1 MLETLKNAWKIE
13 ELRKKILFTLLIV
26 LLYRIGNAIPVP
38 FVNVAALKMYFTQ
51 LENTMLGFMN
61 VLSGGAFSSAT
72 IFALS
77 IQPYINA
84 SIIIQLLCI
93 AIPALERLSKDEGE
107 EGKKKIASITRYAT
121 VGIGLLMG
129 FAYYMLMRNN
139 GLMAAGYEKNV
150 LAAIVVILTFTS
162 GSALIMWLGEQIT
175 EFGIGNGISI
185 ILFASIV
192 SRLPVSIIS
201 TVRNV
206 MIGALPWWVAVLMY
220 LGALAIIVLIVYV
233 SDAERRIPVTYGKR
247 VVGRKMYGGQSTHLP
262 MKVNMSGVMPIIFA
276 QSISSLPG
284 TIAALT
290 GKSGGWTETWFGPT
304 SILYAIIYF
313 LLIIFFAY
321 FYSTIQFN
329 PVEVANNLKKNGGYI
344 PGFRPGKPTSEFIQK
359 VLNKITLFGAIYL
372 GIIAVVPIL
381 ISHFSSTASLTGLS
395 IGGTSIMIAVGVA
408 LETVRALEA
417 QMIMRNYKGF
427 LS

>member
-1 MLETLKNAWKIE
+1 MLQTLRNAWRIE
-13 ELRKKILFTLLIV
+13 EIRRKILFTLLII
-26 LLYRIGNAIPVP
+26 LLYRLGNAIPVP
-38 FVNVAALKMYFTQ
+38 YVNVAALQSYFAMLQ
-51 LENTMLGFMN
+51 NTVLGLLDVM
-61 VLSGGAFSSAT
+61 SGGASSQAT

-93 AIPALERLSKDEGE
+93 AIPALERMSKEEGE
-107 EGKKKIASITRYAT
+107 EGRKKIAAITRYVT
-121 VGIGLLMG
+121 VAIGLLQG
-129 FAYYMLMRNN
+129 FGFYMLIKNN
-139 GLMAAGYEKNV
+139 GILTPEAQSSV
-150 LAAIVVILTFTS
+150 WAAIVIVLTFTS

-175 EFGIGNGISI
+175 EHGIGNGISM
-185 ILFASIV
+185 ILFASIIA
-192 SRLPVSIIS
+192 RLPVSIVQSI
-201 TVRNV
+201 RNIV
-206 MIGALPWWVAVLMY
+206 IGSLQWWVLVLMI
-220 LGALAIIVLIVYV
+220 LGALAIIVLIVFV
-233 SDAERRIPVTYGKR
+233 NDAERRIPVQYAKR

-276 QSISSLPG
+276 QSIASVPA
-284 TIAALT
+284 TIAAFT
-290 GKSGGWTETWFGPT
+290 GKTDGWVATWFGNN
-304 SILYAIIYF
+304 SIPYAIIYF

-329 PVEVANNLKKNGGYI
+329 PIEVANNLKKNGGYI

-381 ISHFSSTASLTGLS
+381 VAHFSQSAALTGISL
-395 IGGTSIMIAVGVA
+395 GATSIIIVVGVA

-417 QMIMRNYKGF
+417 QMLMRNYKGF
-427 LS
+427 LD

>member
-38 FVNVAALKMYFTQ
+38 FVNVDALKMYFTQ

-61 VLSGGAFSSAT
+61 VLSGGAFASAT

-93 AIPALERLSKDEGE
+93 AIPALERLSKEEGE
-107 EGKKKIASITRYAT
+107 EGKKKIASITRYST

-139 GLMAAGYEKNV
+139 NLLNPDYQKSIP
-150 LAAIVVILTFTS
+150 AAIVVILTFTS

-192 SRLPVSIIS
+192 SRLPVSILNTI
-201 TVRNV
+201 RNV
-206 MIGALPWWVAVLMY
+206 IGGSLPWWVAVLMY
-220 LGALAIIVLIVYV
+220 LGALAIIVLIVFV
-233 SDAERRIPVTYGKR
+233 SDAERRLPVQYAKR
-247 VVGRKMYGGQSTHLP
+247 VVGRKMYGGQNTHLP

-276 QSISSLPG
+276 QSISSVPG

-290 GKSGGWTETWFGPT
+290 GKSGGWTQTWFGP
-304 SILYAIIYF
+304 SSLLYALIYF

-329 PVEVANNLKKNGGYI
+329 PIEVANNLKNNGGFI

-359 VLNKITLFGAIYL
+359 VLNKITLFGAVYL